1 MPRPAETIREK
12 LTPLIKKNPPEGH
25 LEYVTAAMVLSGTAK
40 ALPAF
45 REVFDA
51 HVRYV
56 YRALLFLG
64 VPERHAEDACQEV
77 FVVVSRR
84 LHECESAEH
93 LRSWLYAIAWRVASA
108 HRRKAQNRREVPVE
122 DAGDTLMDSSQEAS
136 TSLDERRRW
145 ERLRVALDGLPA
157 EQRDVFVLF
166 EIEQLRMREVAET
179 LGCSINTAFSRLYA
193 ARKRVAETLGIT
205 VPVEVWKR

>member
-1 MPRPAETIREK
+1 
-12 LTPLIKKNPPEGH
+12 
-25 LEYVTAAMVLSGTAK
+25 MVLDTGAE

-84 LHECESAEH
+84 LSECDSSVN
-93 LRSWLYAIAWRVASA
+93 LRSWVYAIAWRVASA

-122 DAGDTLMDSSQEAS
+122 DAGDTLVDSREAS
-136 TSLDERRRW
+136 TTLDERRRW
-145 ERLRVALDGLPA
+145 DRLRQALEALPP

-166 EIEQLRMREVAET
+166 EIEQLRMREVADA

>member
-1 MPRPAETIREK
+1 
-12 LTPLIKKNPPEGH
+12 
-25 LEYVTAAMVLSGTAK
+25 
-40 ALPAF
+40 
-45 REVFDA
+45 
-51 HVRYV
+51 
-56 YRALLFLG
+56 LLFLG

-84 LHECESAEH
+84 LPECDSSAN
-93 LRSWLYAIAWRVASA
+93 LRAWLYSIAWRVASA

-122 DAGDTLMDSSQEAS
+122 DAGATLVESREPS
-136 TSLDERRRW
+136 TSIDERRRW
-145 ERLRVALDGLPA
+145 DRLRQALDALPP

-166 EIEQLRMREVAET
+166 EIEQLRMREVAEA